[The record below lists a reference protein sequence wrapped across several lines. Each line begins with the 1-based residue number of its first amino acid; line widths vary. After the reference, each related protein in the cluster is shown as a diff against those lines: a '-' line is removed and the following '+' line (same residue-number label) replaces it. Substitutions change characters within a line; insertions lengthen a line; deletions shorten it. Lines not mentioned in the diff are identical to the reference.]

1 MSTLVVV
8 GAQWGDEGKGK
19 ITDYLAEQAEL
30 VVRYQ
35 GGNNAG
41 HTVVVD
47 KREFKLHHIPSGI
60 LYPGKTCIIG
70 NGVVINPR
78 VLFQEL
84 DNLHACGVDTSGLR
98 ISDIAHVILPYHLEL
113 DSAQEERRGAGSIG
127 TTQKGIGPA
136 YVDKVHR
143 SGLRVIDLVEGDFR
157 QRLETAIAEKNEE
170 LVRLYGREPLDA
182 GAIID
187 EYADWAGKLRPLV
200 TDTSL
205 LINQAIDAGKKVLFE
220 GAQGTLLDIDHGTY
234 PFVTSSSPVAG
245 GACTGAGVG
254 PTRIDRVMGVAKAYT
269 TRVGAGPFPTE
280 LTDGVGEIMRREGRE
295 FGTTT
300 GRPRRCGWPDAV
312 LLRYAARL
320 NGMEYLALTKLDVL
334 DGLREIKVA
343 VAYRYQGQVI
353 SEFPHSPAVLAQ
365 CQPIYETLPG
375 WEADLTQVRRQEDLP
390 REAVAF
396 IERLEELS
404 GTKIALLSV
413 GPEREQTIIRDEYQL
428 F

>member
-41 HTVVVD
+41 HTVVVGQ
-47 KREFKLHHIPSGI
+47 REFKLHHIPSGI
-60 LYPGKTCIIG
+60 LYPGRICVIG

-84 DNLHACGVDTSGLR
+84 DNLHAVGIDTSGLR

-113 DSAQEERRGAGSIG
+113 DTAQEQRRGTRSIG

-136 YVDKVHR
+136 YVDKVQR
-143 SGLRVIDLVEGDFR
+143 SGIRVVDLVEGDLR
-157 QRLETAIAEKNEE
+157 LRLEAAIAEKNEE
-170 LVRLYGREPLDA
+170 LTRLYGRAPLD
-182 GAIID
+182 GEAIID
-187 EYADWAGKLRPLV
+187 EYAGWAKKLRPLV
-200 TDTSL
+200 TDASVL
-205 LINQAIDAGKKVLFE
+205 VNRAIDAGERILFE
-220 GAQGTLLDIDHGTY
+220 GAQGTLLDVDHGTY

-254 PTRIDRVMGVAKAYT
+254 PTRIDRVIGVAKAYT
-269 TRVGAGPFPTE
+269 TRVGSGPFPTE
-280 LTDGVGEIMRREGRE
+280 LTDGVGELMREQGRE

-312 LLRYAARL
+312 LLRYSARL
-320 NGMEYLALTKLDVL
+320 NGMGYLALTKLDVL
-334 DGLREIKVA
+334 DGLQEIKVA
-343 VAYRYQGQVI
+343 VAYQCQGQLVN
-353 SEFPHSPAVLAQ
+353 EFPHSPTVLAQ
-365 CQPIYETLPG
+365 CQPVYETLPG
-375 WEADLTQVRRQEDLP
+375 WKRDLSQIRREEDLP
-390 REAVAF
+390 RETVAF

-413 GPEREQTIIRDEYQL
+413 GPDREQTIVRDKYQL